1 MADMVL
7 LKMQNI
13 CKSFPGVKVLD
24 QVNLDLKEGEVH
36 ALLGENGAGK
46 STLIKILGGIY
57 TADSGSIF
65 LQGKEVKVNSV
76 MDAQKNEIRIIHQEI
91 VLVPF
96 RTITENMFLGRELK
110 SKAGFLDKKQMYEE
124 THKIIREFGLNL
136 SPDTLIQDL
145 SIGMQQLVEIM
156 KAVSTEARIIVMDE
170 PTSSLSDH
178 EVDLLFKTIGLLKE
192 KGAGIIYISHKI
204 SELYEIADRVTVLR
218 DGHTIQTC
226 RISEVSSEQLINMMV
241 GRELTK
247 YYIKTDNLI
256 GGVSLEV
263 KKLCC
268 GRKFKDVSF
277 YARYGEIVGFSGLVG
292 AGRTEVMKGIFG
304 ILRTDSGSIC
314 LDGKQIDIRRPRDAI
329 CAGIAYIPEDRKNE
343 GLILINSVAFNMTL
357 AALKEIIKGI
367 RVNKKKRAEMVKHY
381 VDAFSIKVTSAEQ
394 LVGNLSG
401 GNQQKV
407 VLGKWLA
414 NKPKVIILDEPTRGI
429 DVGSKSEI
437 YRIVNQLAGE
447 GVSVILVSSE
457 LPEVINMC
465 DRVYIM
471 SEGHIRGEISRS
483 EFSQEKIMDYAAGR
497 RADETEE

>member
-76 MDAQKNEIRIIHQEI
+76 MDAQKNEIQIIHQEI

-124 THKIIREFGLNL
+124 TDKIIREFGLNL

-268 GRKFKDVSF
+268 GRKIKDVSF

-381 VDAFSIKVTSAEQ
+381 VDAFSIKVTSGEQ

-447 GVSVILVSSE
+447 GVSIILVSSE

>member
-357 AALKEIIKGI
+357 AALKDIIKGI

-407 VLGKWLA
+407 VIGKGLLT
-414 NKPKVIILDEPTRGI
+414 KPKIFLLDEPSRGI
-429 DVGSKSEI
+429 DIGAKTEVFEIIQRQAKMGLSCIVIFSELNEI
-437 YRIVNQLAGE
+437 AAIADR
-447 GVSVILVSSE
+447 ILVLSNGKLSGMFTGDE
-457 LPEVINMC
+457 ITNDNLVLAS
-465 DRVYIM
+465 YK
-471 SEGHIRGEISRS
+471 GHQHSV
-483 EFSQEKIMDYAAGR
+483 
-497 RADETEE
+497 

>member
-1 MADMVL
+1 
-7 LKMQNI
+7 
-13 CKSFPGVKVLD
+13 
-24 QVNLDLKEGEVH
+24 
-36 ALLGENGAGK
+36 
-46 STLIKILGGIY
+46 
-57 TADSGSIF
+57 
-65 LQGKEVKVNSV
+65 

-110 SKAGFLDKKQMYEE
+110 SKAGFLDKKQMCEE

-277 YARYGEIVGFSGLVG
+277 MLDMEKSWDFPGWWR
-292 AGRTEVMKGIFG
+292 GR
-304 ILRTDSGSIC
+304 
-314 LDGKQIDIRRPRDAI
+314 
-329 CAGIAYIPEDRKNE
+329 
-343 GLILINSVAFNMTL
+343 
-357 AALKEIIKGI
+357 
-367 RVNKKKRAEMVKHY
+367 
-381 VDAFSIKVTSAEQ
+381 
-394 LVGNLSG
+394 
-401 GNQQKV
+401 QK
-407 VLGKWLA
+407 L
-414 NKPKVIILDEPTRGI
+414 
-429 DVGSKSEI
+429 
-437 YRIVNQLAGE
+437 
-447 GVSVILVSSE
+447 
-457 LPEVINMC
+457 
-465 DRVYIM
+465 
-471 SEGHIRGEISRS
+471 
-483 EFSQEKIMDYAAGR
+483 
-497 RADETEE
+497 

>member
-329 CAGIAYIPEDRKNE
+329 CAGIAYIPEKMRD
-343 GLILINSVAFNMTL
+343 
-357 AALKEIIKGI
+357 
-367 RVNKKKRAEMVKHY
+367 
-381 VDAFSIKVTSAEQ
+381 
-394 LVGNLSG
+394 
-401 GNQQKV
+401 
-407 VLGKWLA
+407 
-414 NKPKVIILDEPTRGI
+414 
-429 DVGSKSEI
+429 
-437 YRIVNQLAGE
+437 
-447 GVSVILVSSE
+447 
-457 LPEVINMC
+457 
-465 DRVYIM
+465 
-471 SEGHIRGEISRS
+471 
-483 EFSQEKIMDYAAGR
+483 
-497 RADETEE
+497 

>member
-1 MADMVL
+1 M
-7 LKMQNI
+7 
-13 CKSFPGVKVLD
+13 
-24 QVNLDLKEGEVH
+24 
-36 ALLGENGAGK
+36 
-46 STLIKILGGIY
+46 
-57 TADSGSIF
+57 
-65 LQGKEVKVNSV
+65 
-76 MDAQKNEIRIIHQEI
+76 
-91 VLVPF
+91 
-96 RTITENMFLGRELK
+96 
-110 SKAGFLDKKQMYEE
+110 
-124 THKIIREFGLNL
+124 
-136 SPDTLIQDL
+136 
-145 SIGMQQLVEIM
+145 
-156 KAVSTEARIIVMDE
+156 
-170 PTSSLSDH
+170 
-178 EVDLLFKTIGLLKE
+178 
-192 KGAGIIYISHKI
+192 
-204 SELYEIADRVTVLR
+204 
-218 DGHTIQTC
+218 
-226 RISEVSSEQLINMMV
+226 
-241 GRELTK
+241 
-247 YYIKTDNLI
+247 
-256 GGVSLEV
+256 
-263 KKLCC
+263 
-268 GRKFKDVSF
+268 
-277 YARYGEIVGFSGLVG
+277 GFSGLVG

-381 VDAFSIKVTSAEQ
+381 VDAFSIKVTSGEQ

>member
-124 THKIIREFGLNL
+124 TDKIIREFGLNL

-178 EVDLLFKTIGLLKE
+178 EVALLFKTIGLLKE

-268 GRKFKDVSF
+268 GRKIKDVSF

-381 VDAFSIKVTSAEQ
+381 VDAFSIKVTSGEQ

-447 GVSVILVSSE
+447 GVSIILVSSE

>member
-124 THKIIREFGLNL
+124 TDKIIREFGLNL

-218 DGHTIQTC
+218 L
-226 RISEVSSEQLINMMV
+226 SLI
-241 GRELTK
+241 
-247 YYIKTDNLI
+247 
-256 GGVSLEV
+256 
-263 KKLCC
+263 
-268 GRKFKDVSF
+268 
-277 YARYGEIVGFSGLVG
+277 
-292 AGRTEVMKGIFG
+292 
-304 ILRTDSGSIC
+304 
-314 LDGKQIDIRRPRDAI
+314 
-329 CAGIAYIPEDRKNE
+329 
-343 GLILINSVAFNMTL
+343 
-357 AALKEIIKGI
+357 
-367 RVNKKKRAEMVKHY
+367 
-381 VDAFSIKVTSAEQ
+381 
-394 LVGNLSG
+394 
-401 GNQQKV
+401 
-407 VLGKWLA
+407 
-414 NKPKVIILDEPTRGI
+414 
-429 DVGSKSEI
+429 
-437 YRIVNQLAGE
+437 
-447 GVSVILVSSE
+447 
-457 LPEVINMC
+457 
-465 DRVYIM
+465 
-471 SEGHIRGEISRS
+471 HI
-483 EFSQEKIMDYAAGR
+483 
-497 RADETEE
+497 

>member
-124 THKIIREFGLNL
+124 TDKIIREFGLNL

-268 GRKFKDVSF
+268 GRKIKDVSF

-381 VDAFSIKVTSAEQ
+381 VDAFSIKVTSGEQ

-447 GVSVILVSSE
+447 GVSIILVSSE